1 MTGPADS
8 HVKVYRASDAPP
20 GALAGE
26 SVAVLG
32 YGHLGRTAA
41 LNLRDSG
48 AKVRIGNREDDYA
61 GQARAEGFEVVPI
74 ATAAADDVVYVL
86 LPDEVI
92 PEVFD
97 GAIAPHLRSGSAIA
111 FGSGYSLAFDLIH
124 PPASVDVLLVAP
136 RMAGDQARSRYLAG
150 QGFWACVNVEADR
163 SGRAQ
168 QRMLGLAEGL
178 GVLRAGAVQ
187 MAARLEATLDLFVE
201 QSVGSVLGVAIM
213 MAFEVA
219 RDAGIPSEALVLEM
233 YMSGEMEAVFQ
244 AFREK
249 GFFRAS
255 EDHGPTAVFGG
266 ITRSLEMDREEMAT
280 RFRQTFEDIQSGGFA
295 RRFQEEARNGY
306 PMLDFARAM
315 MHGGSPMA
323 DAEERIRRFTAPDP
337 SGPTAGG
344 PA

>member
-1 MTGPADS
+1 MSLNLFCLGGKTALVTG
-8 HVKVYRASDAPP
+8 ASRGLGA
-20 GALAGE
+20 GMAIALA
-26 SVAVLG
+26 
-32 YGHLGRTAA
+32 
-41 LNLRDSG
+41 N
-48 AKVRIGNREDDYA
+48 
-61 GQARAEGFEVVPI
+61 
-74 ATAAADDVVYVL
+74 
-86 LPDEVI
+86 
-92 PEVFD
+92 
-97 GAIAPHLRSGSAIA
+97 
-111 FGSGYSLAFDLIH
+111 
-124 PPASVDVLLVAP
+124 
-136 RMAGDQARSRYLAG
+136 
-150 QGFWACVNVEADR
+150 
-163 SGRAQ
+163 
-168 QRMLGLAEGL
+168 
-178 GVLRAGAVQ
+178 AGA
-187 MAARLEATLDLFVE
+187 
-201 QSVGSVLGVAIM
+201 
-213 MAFEVA
+213 EVA
-219 RDAGIPSEALVLEM
+219 LHASSKPAGVTADEI
-233 YMSGEMEAVFQ
+233 Q

>member
-1 MTGPADS
+1 MTKPGDS
-8 HVKVYRASDAPP
+8 LVRVYRAADAPP

-32 YGHLGRTAA
+32 YGNLGRTAA

-48 AKVRIGNREDDYA
+48 VKVRIGNREDTYA
-61 GQARAEGFEVVPI
+61 EQARAESFEVVPI
-74 ATAAADDVVYVL
+74 ATAAAADVVYVL

-92 PEVFD
+92 PTLFD
-97 GAIAPHLRSGSAIA
+97 SDVAPALRPGSAIA
-111 FGSGYSLAFDLIH
+111 FGSGYSLAFGLIH

-136 RMAGDQARSRYLAG
+136 RMAGNQARTRYLEG
-150 QGFWACVNVEADR
+150 QGFWACVGVEADR

-168 QRMLGLAEGL
+168 QRMLGLADGL

-187 MAARLEATLDLFVE
+187 MSAGTEATLDLFIE
-201 QSVGSVLGVAIM
+201 QSVGAVLGMAIM

-219 RDAGIPSEALVLEM
+219 RDAGIPAEALVLEM

-244 AFREK
+244 AFRET

-266 ITRSLEMDREEMAT
+266 ITRSLEMDREDMAA
-280 RFRQTFEDIQSGGFA
+280 RFRKTFEDIRSGGFA
-295 RRFQEEARNGY
+295 RRFQEEAQNGY
-306 PMLDFARAM
+306 PMLEFARAM
-315 MHGGSPMA
+315 MHGGSPIA
-323 DAEERIRRFTAPDP
+323 DAEERLRRLTTLDAAGP
-337 SGPTAGG
+337 SPGG
-344 PA
+344 AA

>member
-1 MTGPADS
+1 MTNPQTS
-8 HVKVYRASDAPP
+8 PVRVYRASDAPT

-48 AKVRIGNREDDYA
+48 AKVRIGNREDEYA

-74 ATAAADDVVYVL
+74 ATAAADDVVYIL

-92 PEVFD
+92 PEIF
-97 GAIAPHLRSGSAIA
+97 AREIAPHLRTGSAIA
-111 FGSGYSLAFDLIH
+111 FGSGYSLAFDLIR

-136 RMAGDQARSRYLAG
+136 RMAGGQARTRYLEG

-163 SGRAQ
+163 SARAQ
-168 QRMLGLAEGL
+168 QRMLGLADGL

-187 MAARLEATLDLFVE
+187 MSAAMEATLDLFIE
-201 QSVGSVLGVAIM
+201 QSVGAVLGMAMM

-266 ITRSLEMDREEMAT
+266 ITRSLELDREEMAA
-280 RFRQTFEDIQSGGFA
+280 RFRQTFEDIKSGGFA
-295 RRFQEEARNGY
+295 RRFQDEARSGY
-306 PMLDFARAM
+306 PMLEFARAM
-315 MHGGSPMA
+315 MHGASPIA
-323 DAEERIRRFTAPDP
+323 EAEERIRRFMSTGA
-337 SGPTAGG
+337 SGPAPGG
-344 PA
+344 A

>member
-1 MTGPADS
+1 MTNSNASP
-8 HVKVYRASDAPP
+8 VRVYRGADAPP
-20 GALAGE
+20 GARAGE

-48 AKVRIGNREDDYA
+48 AKVRIGNREDEYA

-74 ATAAADDVVYVL
+74 GTAAADDVVYVL

-92 PEVFD
+92 PEVFGGD
-97 GAIAPHLRSGSAIA
+97 VAPHLRAGSAVA
-111 FGSGYSLAFDLIH
+111 FGSGYSLAFDLVH
-124 PPASVDVLLVAP
+124 APAWVAVLLVAP
-136 RMAGDQARSRYLAG
+136 RMAGSQARTRYLEG

-168 QRMLGLAEGL
+168 QRMLGLADGL

-187 MAARLEATLDLFVE
+187 MSAAMEATLDLFIE
-201 QSVGSVLGVAIM
+201 QSVGSVLGMAIM

-249 GFFRAS
+249 GFFKAS
-255 EDHGPTAVFGG
+255 EDHGPTALFGG
-266 ITRSLEMDREEMAT
+266 ITRTPRMRGVAMGA
-280 RFRQTFEDIQSGGFA
+280 RVRQTFEDSKPGGFA
-295 RRFQEEARNGY
+295 RRFQDEARNGY
-306 PMLDFARAM
+306 PMLEFARAM
-315 MHGGSPMA
+315 MHGGTPIA
-323 DAEERIRRFTAPDP
+323 DAEDRIRRFTSPDP
-337 SGPTAGG
+337 SGPTSGG
-344 PA
+344 